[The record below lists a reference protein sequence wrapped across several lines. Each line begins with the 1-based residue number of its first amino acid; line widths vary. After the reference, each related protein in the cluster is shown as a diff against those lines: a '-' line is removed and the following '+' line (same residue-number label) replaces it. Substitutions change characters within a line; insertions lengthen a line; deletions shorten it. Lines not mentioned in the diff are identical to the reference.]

1 MTTPTAQL
9 ALHHRSRFPAH
20 AGQAHPTVICLH
32 GRGSNEADLIGLAP
46 YLDDPGGAPRLLW
59 ISPRAPL
66 ALMGGYEWYR
76 LEGVGVP
83 NPATFDAARETLD
96 RFITEALAAYPL
108 DPQKLFLLG
117 FSQGSMMSYSFAL
130 AQPGRVAGVVA
141 QSGYIPL
148 SSGLKVDEAGLRGKP
163 FVITHGAHDPV
174 IPVEWGRQARDYL
187 VQAGADVEYHEFP
200 MEHQVGEASLAVIAE
215 WMKKQLARL

>member
-46 YLDDPGGAPRLLW
+46 YLDDRLLW

-66 ALMGGYEWYR
+66 DLMGGYEWYR

-83 NPATFDAARETLD
+83 QQATFDAALERLS
-96 RFITEALAAYPL
+96 RFITGASTAYPI
-108 DPQKLFLLG
+108 DPARLFLMG

-130 AQPGRVAGVVA
+130 TQPGRVAGVVA

-148 SSGLKVDEAGLRGKP
+148 SSGLKVDEAGLKGKP
-163 FVITHGAHDPV
+163 FIVTHGAADPI
-174 IPVEWGRQARDYL
+174 IPVQWGRDARDYL
-187 VQAGADVEYHEFP
+187 ARVGADVEYHEYP
-200 MEHQVGEASLAVIAE
+200 LGHSVSEESLTAIAA
-215 WMKKQLARL
+215 WMQQRLE